1 MSLAIGFINQE
12 KAFFA
17 EADIN
22 DKYLVEALEA
32 LLKEVVN
39 NKKEFENIVENLRH
53 LLGKDKLEIK
63 EFDPKNNIKLNAE
76 YLMVKNKSGKIIEI
90 NNAIF
95 DSVFLSKNLNN
106 SFPHVTELQNS
117 PKKGLKV

>member
-12 KAFFA
+12 KAFFT
-17 EADIN
+17 EVDID
-22 DKYLVEALEA
+22 DKH
-32 LLKEVVN
+32 LKEVLEISLKEFIN
-39 NKKEFENIVENLRH
+39 NKKEFESLTENLRH
-53 LLGKDKLEIK
+53 LLGRDKLEIK

-90 NNAIF
+90 NNATF

>member
-12 KAFFA
+12 KAFFT
-17 EADIN
+17 EVDID
-22 DKYLVEALEA
+22 DKH
-32 LLKEVVN
+32 LKEVLEISLKEFIN
-39 NKKEFENIVENLRH
+39 NKKEFESLTENLRH
-53 LLGKDKLEIK
+53 LLGRDKLEIK